1 MKKLWVLAM
10 AAFLVT
16 GTAFAHEGKD
26 GKKTDKSC
34 CKKGSGSCTKDCKDK
49 KETKEVKPAAA
60 KTTAVKA
67 APAKA

>member
-1 MKKLWVLAM
+1 MKKLWVLAI

-16 GTAFAHEGKD
+16 GTAFAQESKD
-26 GKKTDKSC
+26 GKKCGKSC
-34 CKKGSGSCTKDCKDK
+34 CKKGSNCCSKDK

-60 KTTAVKA
+60 KTTVKV

>member
-26 GKKTDKSC
+26 GKKCDKSC
-34 CKKGSGSCTKDCKDK
+34 SKKGANCCSKDK

-60 KTTAVKA
+60 KTTVKA

>member
-26 GKKTDKSC
+26 GKKCDKSC
-34 CKKGSGSCTKDCKDK
+34 CKKGANC
-49 KETKEVKPAAA
+49 
-60 KTTAVKA
+60 
-67 APAKA
+67 